1 MRPAANAVGTQ
12 REDWMS
18 GLRSRLFGNTAG
30 VVSAAVVLAVGALPA
45 QADAVADFYK
55 GKTISLIV
63 GTSSG
68 NDYDFRGRLLARHL
82 GRHIPGNPT
91 IVPRNMPG
99 AGGINAANWFAN
111 VAPRDGTTV
120 HMVMATIMGKQAV
133 KAPGVQYDARK
144 FSWIGNTTS
153 TPNVTSAW
161 HTSGI
166 TSIEQVKTKELIV
179 GAPAGTAGEAYVV
192 VMNALAGTKFKL
204 VTGYAG
210 GNEVNLAME
219 RGEIHGRA
227 SNSWASW
234 KSTRPDWVR
243 DKKLVVLVQ
252 VALQRHPE
260 LKSVPTLIELVN
272 TDLDKK
278 LMAFLSAETAVAR
291 ALIAPPEI
299 PADRLAALRKAFDAT
314 VKDPQFLMEA
324 EKKGRMDITPLSG
337 VEAQKIAHG
346 IVATPPEVI
355 ARARQVLGKLLR

>member
-1 MRPAANAVGTQ
+1 MIGIRDILG
-12 REDWMS
+12 
-18 GLRSRLFGNTAG
+18 GN
-30 VVSAAVVLAVGALPA
+30 SAAFVCMAAMIVAGTLPA
-45 QADAVADFYK
+45 RADAVADFYK

-111 VAPRDGTTV
+111 VAPRDGTAI
-120 HMVMATIMGKQAV
+120 HMVMATIMGKQAI

-166 TSIEQVKTKELIV
+166 TSIEQVKTRELIV

-192 VMNALAGTKFKL
+192 AMNALAGTKFKL

-252 VALQRHPE
+252 VGLKRHHELSQIPLLQ
-260 LKSVPTLIELVN
+260 ELVDN
-272 TDLDKK
+272 DLDKRF
-278 LMAFLSAETAVAR
+278 LSFLSAETAVAR
-291 ALIAPPEI
+291 AIIAPPEV
-299 PADRLAALRKAFDAT
+299 PADRLAVLRKAFDAT
-314 VKDPQFLMEA
+314 MQDPQFLNEA

-346 IVATPPEVI
+346 IVDTPADVI
-355 ARARQVLGKLLR
+355 ARAREVLGKLLR

>member
-1 MRPAANAVGTQ
+1 MDKNEEDRMVGFCRKAIVIAALAALAGSGAPAN
-12 REDWMS
+12 
-18 GLRSRLFGNTAG
+18 
-30 VVSAAVVLAVGALPA
+30 
-45 QADAVADFYK
+45 ADAVADFYK
-55 GKTISLIV
+55 GKTISLII

-91 IVPRNMPG
+91 FVPRNMPG

-111 VAPRDGTTV
+111 IAPRDGTAV
-120 HMVMATIMGKQAV
+120 HLVMATIMGKQAIQAAGV
-133 KAPGVQYDARK
+133 KYDARK

-161 HTSGI
+161 HTSGV
-166 TSIEQVKTKELIV
+166 TNIEQVKQRELIV
-179 GAPAGTAGEAYVV
+179 GAPAGTAGEAYAVA
-192 VMNALAGTKFKL
+192 MNTLAGTKFKV

-219 RGEIHGRA
+219 RGELQGRA

-234 KSTRPDWVR
+234 KSTRPHWVR
-243 DKKLVVLVQ
+243 EKKLIVLVQ
-252 VALQRHPE
+252 VALKRHPE
-260 LKSVPTLIELVN
+260 LPDVPLLIDLVKD
-272 TDLDKK
+272 DLDKRF
-278 LMAFLSAETAVAR
+278 MAFLSAETAVAR
-291 ALIAPPEI
+291 ALIAPPDI

-314 VKDPQFLMEA
+314 MRDPQFLAEA
-324 EKKGRMDITPLSG
+324 EKMNRMDITPLSG

-346 IVATPPEVI
+346 IVNTPPEVI